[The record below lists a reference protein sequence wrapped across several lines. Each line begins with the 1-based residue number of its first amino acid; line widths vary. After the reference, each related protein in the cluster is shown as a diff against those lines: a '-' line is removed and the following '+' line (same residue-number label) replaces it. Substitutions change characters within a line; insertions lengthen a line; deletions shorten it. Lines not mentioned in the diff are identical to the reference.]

1 MNRYLFCMLTLL
13 SYLSLISCSFSD
25 STKETITYNPYVEAF
40 TSGLVSRYVTPTL
53 VLQEEI
59 PAEMQAE
66 GKWKEHV
73 QLNPKAE
80 GTFVLEEGR
89 IVKFKPAGCLER
101 DTRYTLSVDLAAWK
115 SIPERSIS
123 ISPLR
128 FIQKPLK

>member
-1 MNRYLFCMLTLL
+1 MNRYLFCLLTLL

-40 TSGLVSRYVTPTL
+40 TSGLVSRYVIPTL

-80 GTFVLEEGR
+80 GTFVLEE
-89 IVKFKPAGCLER
+89 
-101 DTRYTLSVDLAAWK
+101 W
-115 SIPERSIS
+115 RSMFPYGGACFETDS
-123 ISPLR
+123 G
-128 FIQKPLK
+128 